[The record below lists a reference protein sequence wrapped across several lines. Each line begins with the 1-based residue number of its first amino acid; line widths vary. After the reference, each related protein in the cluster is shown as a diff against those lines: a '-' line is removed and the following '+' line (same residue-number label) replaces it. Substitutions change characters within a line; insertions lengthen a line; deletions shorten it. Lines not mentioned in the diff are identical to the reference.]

1 MPKWFYVPA
10 GEVIKYLYCGSNT
23 TNNIKKVNLAD
34 FSTINTLNIGQ
45 RSTALVVNDGYL
57 YCGDSDSASN
67 IKKVNLTDF
76 STIDTLDI
84 KQRSTALVVN

>member
-10 GEVIKYLYCGSNT
+10 GEVIKYLYCGSPN

-45 RSTALVVNDGYL
+45 TSAVLVVNDGYL
-57 YCGDSDSASN
+57 YSGSNDTNN

-76 STIDTLDI
+76 STIDTLGI
-84 KQRSTALVVN
+84 GQTSYTLVVN

>member
-10 GEVIKYLYCGSNT
+10 SAGDVIKYLYCGHTNSN
-23 TNNIKKVNLAD
+23 
-34 FSTINTLNIGQ
+34 S
-45 RSTALVVNDGYL
+45 
-57 YCGDSDSASN
+57 

-84 KQRSTALVVN
+84 GQRSTALVVN